1 MKNTYYI
8 YKLVCDNA
16 IDFLYINFTK
26 NPAQKKRYYK
36 DNSYL
41 IYKVH
46 KNELLY
52 QTIRENGGWD
62 NWRFIVINQ
71 VNCTKYEIHSIC
83 ESYRKQELNY
93 KNNNLENSEQSF
105 RLIRDY
111 SSNIT
116 ADISNIDI
124 KEIQENTR
132 KYKKIQENTE
142 KYKKIQENS
151 EEKIQEN
158 TEKYK
163 KIQENTEKYKKIQEN
178 TEKYKKIQENS
189 EEKIQEN
196 TEKYKKIQENSE
208 EKIQE
213 NTQGNID
220 NSMNNPKQLCPEA
233 NVELSKY
240 HQDLINDIVELKNLN
255 TKKCN
260 ISLKTNTEN
269 KKLRTFKCKNRVYHE

>member
-163 KIQENTEKYKKIQEN
+163 KIQEN
-178 TEKYKKIQENS
+178 
-189 EEKIQEN
+189 
-196 TEKYKKIQENSE
+196 SE